1 MLEVVLID
9 DEYFFRNSL
18 KRAIPWEEMGFQ
30 ITGDANNG
38 RDGFRLICDKQPDI
52 AVIDINMPLIN
63 GLELIEKLRKEQIP
77 CKCILLTGYSDFK
90 YAQQAIR
97 LNVSEYILKPVDFS
111 LLTESLN
118 NLKQEISQEQEQQF
132 HVKALEEHRMRY
144 IKEHFLL
151 DIIDGHVSF
160 NKLQLSSYL
169 EELHISVSFDSYVVC
184 ILEMPEIHASNIE
197 DIRKHLENT
206 LFQDGKSEIF
216 VTHHSQICLI
226 CETESLEHLK
236 KETETLT
243 EFLQHRVSAFH
254 MGVSALHR
262 GAQEI
267 IIAYKE
273 ASVCLKNARSFEH
286 TLLFYEEWNLT
297 AYRIPETV
305 LADVKKLIRRRDL
318 VNITETL
325 GRLYD
330 TFREKKLS
338 YDNIIFCTYE
348 LLSSLLSAL
357 NEQNS
362 INCFL
367 FRDSRSLS
375 DTLDNFRSC
384 DEIRRWMIDMFTEQ
398 LSQENPTASICA
410 VTRNVQDYILQNYSD
425 PELTIED
432 IARNLF
438 QNYSY
443 LCYCFKRDQGIT
455 INDYINQIRLNKAL
469 ELFDSGVDNV
479 GYVAEATGF
488 NNAGYFS
495 RKFKKFVGLPPS
507 EYVKTL

>member
-169 EELHISVSFDSYVVC
+169 EELHISVSFDSYVV
-184 ILEMPEIHASNIE
+184 
-197 DIRKHLENT
+197 
-206 LFQDGKSEIF
+206 
-216 VTHHSQICLI
+216 
-226 CETESLEHLK
+226 
-236 KETETLT
+236 
-243 EFLQHRVSAFH
+243 
-254 MGVSALHR
+254 
-262 GAQEI
+262 
-267 IIAYKE
+267 
-273 ASVCLKNARSFEH
+273 
-286 TLLFYEEWNLT
+286 
-297 AYRIPETV
+297 
-305 LADVKKLIRRRDL
+305 
-318 VNITETL
+318 
-325 GRLYD
+325 
-330 TFREKKLS
+330 
-338 YDNIIFCTYE
+338 
-348 LLSSLLSAL
+348 
-357 NEQNS
+357 
-362 INCFL
+362 
-367 FRDSRSLS
+367 
-375 DTLDNFRSC
+375 
-384 DEIRRWMIDMFTEQ
+384 
-398 LSQENPTASICA
+398 
-410 VTRNVQDYILQNYSD
+410 
-425 PELTIED
+425 
-432 IARNLF
+432 
-438 QNYSY
+438 
-443 LCYCFKRDQGIT
+443 
-455 INDYINQIRLNKAL
+455 
-469 ELFDSGVDNV
+469 
-479 GYVAEATGF
+479 
-488 NNAGYFS
+488 
-495 RKFKKFVGLPPS
+495 
-507 EYVKTL
+507 